1 MKLNIKTSI
10 QYEDQLPG
18 AEFPRNMAL
27 MHVRNVGIRLGRSLA
42 SCIANRGGAVTG
54 VKRYAPA
61 GSSPDQA
68 FLATATEL
76 AGPSGRV
83 GMVMKSTPFFSK
95 DIHAVESRAAILKRL
110 APTALI
116 NLSDLSADSGAAA
129 SALDCVAES
138 AARPSSGGGMPPRA
152 YCGGDS

>member
-1 MKLNIKTSI
+1 MR
-10 QYEDQLPG
+10 
-18 AEFPRNMAL
+18 PR
-27 MHVRNVGIRLGRSLA
+27 R
-42 SCIANRGGAVTG
+42 
-54 VKRYAPA
+54 
-61 GSSPDQA
+61 SPDQA

-83 GMVMKSTPFFSK
+83 GMVMKSTSFFSK

-116 NLSDLSADSGAAA
+116 NLSYLSADSGAAA

-152 YCGGDS
+152 YCGFLTCGFLKAGRRVSATGRNGR